1 MGRRKNPY
9 SSLTVKNTK
18 SLHKDIESQYIH
30 MGEAELLSTYSEKKQ
45 RHEELGEYTKLSKDQ
60 AEEYKDYQRK
70 RSNLER
76 DLKNSRSDAINSLS
90 AFAFAKSIFS
100 EREKSA
106 AELAAVNQIET
117 HKRNAPKFADYSEEI
132 SERKSLYHELIVL
145 RALIKKFNDER
156 IKALAKKATNKSR
169 DGSSTI
175 KRRQLQTNTSDI
187 TCPYCEEEIAAY
199 EAVLDHIYP
208 IALGGLT
215 TQSNTVLICNPCN
228 RSKGKTTLILF
239 CKKNKFHYSDV
250 IDRLL
255 DLGKSV

>member
-30 MGEAELLSTYSEKKQ
+30 MGEAELLSIYAEKKQ
-45 RHEELGEYTKLSKDQ
+45 RHEELGTYTQLSKGQD
-60 AEEYKDYQRK
+60 EEYKNYQRK
-70 RSNLER
+70 KVSLER
-76 DLKNSRSDAINSLS
+76 DLKNARSDAINNLS
-90 AFAFAKSIFS
+90 TFRFAKSIFTG
-100 EREKSA
+100 REKTA
-106 AELAAVNQIET
+106 TELTIADKIDEQKK
-117 HKRNAPKFADYSEEI
+117 KRPRFTDYSDEI
-132 SERKSLYHELIVL
+132 SERKSLYHELIVI
-145 RALIKKFNDER
+145 RALIKKINDER

-175 KRRQLQTNTSDI
+175 KRRQLLTNASDI
-187 TCPYCEEEIAAY
+187 TCPYCEGEIAAY

-228 RSKGKTTLILF
+228 RSKGKTTLVVF
-239 CKKNKFHYSDV
+239 CKKNNFDHKDV

>member
-18 SLHKDIESQYIH
+18 SLHKEIESQYIH

-60 AEEYKDYQRK
+60 DEEYKDYQRK
-70 RSNLER
+70 KSNLER
-76 DLKNSRSDAINSLS
+76 DLKNSRSDAINRLS

-106 AELAAVNQIET
+106 AELAAVNQIEV
-117 HKRNAPKFADYSEEI
+117 HKRNAPKSADYSDEI
-132 SERKSLYHELIVL
+132 SERKSLYHDLIVL
-145 RALIKKFNDER
+145 RGLIKKKNEAR

-169 DGSSTI
+169 DGSSTL
-175 KRRQLQTNTSDI
+175 KKRQLLANSSYVV
-187 TCPYCEEEIAAY
+187 CPYCRNTAHN
-199 EAVLDHIYP
+199 AVLDHIYP

-215 TQSNTVLICNPCN
+215 TDGNTVLICEPCN
-228 RSKGKTTLILF
+228 RSKGKTTLVVF
-239 CKKNKFHYSDV
+239 CKKNKLNYSDV